1 LRKFIDNTFLKTSQ
15 ELGISEINLKT
26 KVQVFI
32 TESIEIGFKCIV
44 VRPNFLQS
52 AFNIKNKYKS
62 TIKIA
67 TVINFPHGT
76 DSLDLILKQ
85 LNDSKNHAD
94 EMDIVVDYNSFK
106 YNDFKRFDSVIEL
119 CSKFCLRNQKVV
131 KWIIETGALS
141 KEEIKN
147 ISQRIESIITSQY
160 TALIPSS
167 FIKTSTGYY
176 SEYGARLND
185 IKIIKNSIKKMK
197 IKASGGI
204 KTKDFALK
212 LIEQGCDRIGTSSGV
227 DMIK

>member
-1 LRKFIDNTFLKTSQ
+1 MRKFIDNTFLKTSQ

-26 KVQVFI
+26 KVQAFI
-32 TESIEIGFKCIV
+32 TESIEIGFECIV
-44 VRPNFLQS
+44 VRPNFLQA

-227 DMIK
+227 DIIK